1 MEKDKIGRYV
11 SIVGAAFLIL
21 GTLVALLVMFAL
33 LPLMLVLYTLTSGIL
48 VVIAVA
54 INVSCSFALVLVE
67 DASTRLVA
75 AIVAVMSS
83 ITFGGPIGVTGA
95 IMGIIGGALTF
106 KPRSAIELSLGC
118 FVLYIGVGMAEFGI
132 FGFAVES
139 AVLFAGLLILA
150 FGTLDLRRNL
160 VRDGD
165 IISILALS
173 IFWTVYAFSNSS
185 LYNQATKENLLLTW
199 QTVPW
204 IFSIILSAALQ
215 CMLVLSFFSDWL
227 K

>member
-11 SIVGAAFLIL
+11 SIVGAVFLIL

-33 LPLMLVLYTLTSGIL
+33 LPPILVLNALTSGIL
-48 VVIAVA
+48 VVIAAA

-67 DASTRLVA
+67 NANTRLVA

-83 ITFGGPIGVTGA
+83 ITLGGPIGVTGA
-95 IMGIIGGALTF
+95 IMGIIGGALAS
-106 KPRSAIELSLGC
+106 KPRSAIELGLGC
-118 FVLYIGVGMAEFGI
+118 FVLYIGVGMAQFGI

-150 FGTLDLRRNL
+150 FGTIDLGRNL
-160 VRDGD
+160 VGDRD

-173 IFWTVYAFSNSS
+173 IFWIVHTFANSS
-185 LYNQATKENLLLTW
+185 LYNQAAKENLLLTW

-204 IFSIILSAALQ
+204 IVSIILPAALQ
-215 CMLVLSFFSDWL
+215 CMLALSFLSDWL